1 MSRRRV
7 TSKRRVRRR
16 DLLIFGLGGASA
28 LVAGGVTL
36 SQAAQGT
43 WVKGND
49 PVDQPE
55 TSPSPTPSPTP
66 PAFDLA
72 SFDPQKLVS
81 ITQGGWHGWALMD
94 RKTGKVIG
102 STTISET
109 SRTCSMIKVWL
120 ASDYLRTTAEAGK
133 TPSSS
138 RLSAISRMIRNS
150 ENGPASDLF
159 DEMGKVTFTRL
170 KAMCKLTDFVPSTTW
185 GACQMSPRDVCRMAA
200 CAADG
205 TAAGPK
211 WTEWVLNEMRNVKVG
226 TWGIPAAFP
235 AAARGSLAIKNG
247 WDVTTATQERHM
259 NCLAVTEKWSM
270 TVMTRYPVSLA
281 GDAHGQQICQSVADQ
296 LLKRGELGP
305 LFA

>member
-1 MSRRRV
+1 V
-7 TSKRRVRRR
+7 LT
-16 DLLIFGLGGASA
+16 FGLGGVAA

-36 SQAAQGT
+36 SRAAQGT
-43 WVKGND
+43 WVAGLD
-49 PVDQPE
+49 LAGPRE
-55 TSPSPTPSPTP
+55 EAPSPTPSPTP

-72 SFDPQKLVS
+72 ALDPKQLVS

-94 RKTGKVIG
+94 RASGKVIG
-102 STTISET
+102 STTFAEN

-120 ASDYLRTTAEAGK
+120 ASDYLRITNEAGK

-138 RLSAISRMIRNS
+138 RLSALSRMIRNS

-159 DEMGKVTFTRL
+159 DEMGQVTFTRL
-170 KAMCKLTDFVPSTTW
+170 KSICKLTDFVPSSTW
-185 GACQMSPRDVCRMAA
+185 GGCKMSPRDVCRMAA

-226 TWGIPAAFP
+226 TWGIPSAFP
-235 AAARGSLAIKNG
+235 APQRSSLAIKNG

-270 TVMTRYPVSLA
+270 AVMTRYPVSLA
-281 GDAHGQQICQSVADQ
+281 GDAHGQQICQSVATQ
-296 LLKRGELGP
+296 LLQRSELGP